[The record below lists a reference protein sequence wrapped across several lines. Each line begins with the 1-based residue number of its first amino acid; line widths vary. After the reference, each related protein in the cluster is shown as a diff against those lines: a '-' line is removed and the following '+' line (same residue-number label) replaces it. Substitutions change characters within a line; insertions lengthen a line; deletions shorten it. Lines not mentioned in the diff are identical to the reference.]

1 MKGIF
6 SEKNDLFSFFGKL
19 LLHLGKRGE
28 RSGSSLQLGVIK
40 LFSFPLGPWEVWH

>member
-19 LLHLGKRGE
+19 LLHLGKWGGRG
-28 RSGSSLQLGVIK
+28 LGVH
-40 LFSFPLGPWEVWH
+40 FS